1 MKNEEKTACIKSP
14 SKEILYTVQQLPIG
28 GNTLT
33 RNKVEI
39 CGVDTAKLPVLKMMK
54 CVNYFVKCKVRDKRK
69 REISEWKLTSCTE
82 RHPKI

>member
-1 MKNEEKTACIKSP
+1 MHKIP

-39 CGVDTAKLPVLKMMK
+39 CGVDTAKLPVLKNDEM
-54 CVNYFVKCKVRDKRK
+54 RK
-69 REISEWKLTSCTE
+69 LFREMQSGEISAREISEWKLTSCTE

>member
-1 MKNEEKTACIKSP
+1 MHKSP

-39 CGVDTAKLPVLKMMK
+39 CGVDTAKLPVLKNDEM
-54 CVNYFVKCKVRDKRK
+54 RK
-69 REISEWKLTSCTE
+69 LFREMQSGEISAREKLVNGNLRLVLSVIKDLITGRIC
-82 RHPKI
+82 